1 MTYNELK
8 AALAAAGIGDASECR
23 REAELLIEAF
33 GGIKASELP
42 FRRSEN
48 ISSPALDDAVRRR
61 IAREPLQYILGE
73 WEFFGLDL
81 YVTPDCLI
89 PRPDTEITVEA
100 AIKLLPHGVRFADLG
115 TGSGAIAVSVLKN
128 RPDLHC
134 TAVDIS
140 PAALSVAQK
149 NAARHGVDQRCSFV
163 CADMLSEGIFDLLS
177 CPLGAVI
184 SNPPYIPACDLT
196 PDKIQPELE
205 YEPRGALVGG
215 EDGLVFYRSLIP
227 RAAKPGVL
235 LPCGMLI
242 FEVGIGE
249 ARDVAAMGAAAGY
262 SASVLHDLNGIYRTV
277 VLTLNDEHKDTY

>member
-1 MTYNELK
+1 M
-8 AALAAAGIGDASECR
+8 
-23 REAELLIEAF
+23 
-33 GGIKASELP
+33 
-42 FRRSEN
+42 
-48 ISSPALDDAVRRR
+48 
-61 IAREPLQYILGE
+61 
-73 WEFFGLDL
+73 
-81 YVTPDCLI
+81 
-89 PRPDTEITVEA
+89 
-100 AIKLLPHGVRFADLG
+100 RFADLG

-134 TAVDIS
+134 IAVDIS

-235 LPCGMLI
+235 LPGGMLI

-262 SASVLHDLNGIYRTV
+262 SASVLHDLNGIDRTV
-277 VLTLNDEHKDTY
+277 VLTLNDDHKDTY

>member
-1 MTYNELK
+1 MTYNKLK
-8 AALAAAGIGDASECR
+8 AALSAAGIGDAQECR

-42 FRRSEN
+42 FRRSED

-100 AIKLLPHGVRFADLG
+100 AINLLPRGARFADLG

-134 TAVDIS
+134 IAVDIS
-140 PAALSVAQK
+140 PAALRVAQK
-149 NAARHGVDQRCSFV
+149 NAARHGVDRRCDFV
-163 CADMLSEGIFDLLS
+163 CADMLGDGIFDLLS

-235 LPCGMLI
+235 APGGMLI

-262 SASVLHDLNGIYRTV
+262 SASLLNDLNGIERTV
-277 VLTLNDEHKDTY
+277 VLTLNGSQKDTY